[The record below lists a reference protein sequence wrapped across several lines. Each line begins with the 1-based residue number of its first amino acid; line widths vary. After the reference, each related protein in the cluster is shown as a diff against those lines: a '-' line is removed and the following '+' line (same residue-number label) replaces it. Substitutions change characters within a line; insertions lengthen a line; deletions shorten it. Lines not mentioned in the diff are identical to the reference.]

1 MSQRQYNI
9 EVWIKNIG
17 KIEVHIMKMKIIEKE
32 NGNYPKQLLK
42 IKQPPEKL
50 YILGDE
56 RLLQNLSLAI
66 VGSRSCSEYGIK
78 HTKEFAKEIAEA
90 GITVISG
97 LALGI
102 DTVAHEVAQNR
113 KGKTIA
119 VVGCGFD
126 YIYPEE
132 NKELFCSILT
142 NGGCIISEYET
153 NEPIDMRNF
162 PKRNRIISGLSDGV
176 LVVEAGYK
184 SGSGITGRLALEQ
197 KKKVFCLPRNL
208 GESKGIGTN
217 ELIQKG
223 AKLVIKPQDILQEF
237 GVKNKEQ
244 EKRTTI
250 QTYQTKTNENK
261 TKKEREEEI
270 NGKQNEIREA
280 THIPKEYMN
289 IYQFTSYTPQ
299 NIQYFAKR
307 SGLKIAEVTQ
317 KLIMLELHGY
327 IKSLPRKLL
336 Y

>member
-1 MSQRQYNI
+1 MQI
-9 EVWIKNIG
+9 
-17 KIEVHIMKMKIIEKE
+17 KIIEKE
-32 NGNYPKQLLK
+32 DENYPKQLLK

-56 RLLQNLSLAI
+56 KLLQNSSLAI

-102 DTVAHEVAQNR
+102 DTVAHEVAQNC

-119 VVGCGFD
+119 VVGCGFN

-142 NGGCIISEYET
+142 NGGCIISEYEP

-237 GVKNKEQ
+237 GVKDKE

-261 TKKEREEEI
+261 TKEEI
-270 NGKQNEIREA
+270 NKKQNKISQI

-317 KLIMLELHGY
+317 KLIMLELQGY

>member
-1 MSQRQYNI
+1 MLQRQYNI

-32 NGNYPKQLLK
+32 DGNYPKQLLK

-56 RLLQNLSLAI
+56 KLLQNLSLAI

-102 DTVAHEVAQNR
+102 DTVAHEVAQNC

-142 NGGCIISEYET
+142 NGGCIISEYEP

-208 GESKGIGTN
+208 GESKGMGTN
-217 ELIQKG
+217 ELIQRG

-237 GVKNKEQ
+237 GVKDKA
-244 EKRTTI
+244 EKRTSI
-250 QTYQTKTNENK
+250 QAYQTKTNE
-261 TKKEREEEI
+261 EI
-270 NGKQNEIREA
+270 NKKQNEIREA

-317 KLIMLELHGY
+317 KLIMLELQGY